1 MDGGSCWKSL
11 RLLQAKIT
19 RWLFSRQPYSGAWER
34 NTEEACA
41 TQFDIGCH
49 NLTRSTTQWLSRVA
63 AAECSSPKTACSI
76 GLVRCTDTHV
86 SYRGG
91 IGANI
96 QLACSISTLPHGMFP
111 TPNPA
116 WGTFSPQA
124 GSHDSSSTST
134 ASRHQPNDTLGKARG
149 WGYSGG
155 GRGCRAGGGGRAR
168 SAPTITSGISRHSL
182 P

>member
-1 MDGGSCWKSL
+1 MDGGACWRSL

-19 RWLFSRQPYSGAWER
+19 KWLFSPQPYSGAWER

-49 NLTRSTTQWLSRVA
+49 NCTRSTTQWLSRTA
-63 AAECSSPKTACSI
+63 AAECSSSRT
-76 GLVRCTDTHV
+76 
-86 SYRGG
+86 
-91 IGANI
+91 
-96 QLACSISTLPHGMFP
+96 ACSISTLPHGIFP

-168 SAPTITSGISRHSL
+168 SAPMITSGISRHSL